1 MGYGHPKWLAGFVGK
16 MLINHWIWG
25 YPISLGHCKLNENVR
40 IHSRPL
46 TVQNHQQYM
55 CFHTSP
61 HSSYEKT
68 DTSFLR
74 IGRAHN
80 DWGTKIS
87 ESLLTPDRREDETIR
102 IFVLVIQ
109 DVSNIRCQNGGT
121 ICRKPFNM
129 LWEKQCTS
137 FLRGLPLNQSIKAL
151 CGTQKECHQSS
162 FDGLDRWVGERE
174 KYEQLEPMFV
184 LGINVRVSCDFP
196 FFQILG

>member
-1 MGYGHPKWLAGFVGK
+1 MLKWVCLTMGYGHPKWLAGFVGK

-102 IFVLVIQ
+102 IFCFG
-109 DVSNIRCQNGGT
+109 DPRCFEHQVPEWRDNLQETLQYVVGKT
-121 ICRKPFNM
+121 VHQFPSWFASK
-129 LWEKQCTS
+129 
-137 FLRGLPLNQSIKAL
+137 SI
-151 CGTQKECHQSS
+151 H
-162 FDGLDRWVGERE
+162 
-174 KYEQLEPMFV
+174 
-184 LGINVRVSCDFP
+184 
-196 FFQILG
+196 